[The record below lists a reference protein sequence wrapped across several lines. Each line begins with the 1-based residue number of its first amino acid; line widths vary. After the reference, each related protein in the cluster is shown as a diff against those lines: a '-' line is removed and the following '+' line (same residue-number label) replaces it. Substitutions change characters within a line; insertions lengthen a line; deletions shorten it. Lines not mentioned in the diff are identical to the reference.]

1 MQQCSSSYGFGLAAV
16 TKINN
21 ARINGT
27 QKLSEEEARSR
38 IGQVAANF
46 AKNAADYGCR
56 EGLKSIPGLL
66 SVFYFFFF
74 LVIHV
79 CLINIKEKNIKNY
92 ETVYY
97 PQDETERD
105 RLWETCRGQ
114 TLKKKP
120 LKKQTQ
126 LGPVVGKRERESHWK
141 VIRCRRINCSITTMY
156 ALNCQGHFEK
166 KKVNNN
172 SCVITAVFPKG
183 LKKF

>member
-21 ARINGT
+21 ARINAT

-74 LVIHV
+74 FL
-79 CLINIKEKNIKNY
+79 
-92 ETVYY
+92 
-97 PQDETERD
+97 
-105 RLWETCRGQ
+105 
-114 TLKKKP
+114 
-120 LKKQTQ
+120 
-126 LGPVVGKRERESHWK
+126 
-141 VIRCRRINCSITTMY
+141 
-156 ALNCQGHFEK
+156 
-166 KKVNNN
+166 
-172 SCVITAVFPKG
+172 
-183 LKKF
+183 